1 MSSPGGI
8 LSVRVHY
15 QTTSSLF
22 SIDEAW
28 FTFYDGRPPGD
39 HGPNSTGALWL
50 RSSRVDC
57 VTVG

>member
-39 HGPNSTGALWL
+39 HGPNSTGAL
-50 RSSRVDC
+50 
-57 VTVG
+57 